1 MLSLKH
7 FIIIQKMII
16 TIKRK
21 SFIRSLMKPKLRINT
36 LFTRC
41 L

>member
-7 FIIIQKMII
+7 FIIVQKMII

-21 SFIRSLMKPKLRINT
+21 SFIRSLMINRINT